1 MSGSLSC
8 QLAPEVS
15 AQLKHLVGV
24 VPDSQ
29 LREFLTNALQVTY
42 KHNSFKQ
49 LNLKKFLTILN
60 IYIIGC
66 LSDFSL
72 ILIVTERKN
81 KTKKI
86 KINFFSFQ
94 MWMTSATRDIE
105 SKNAFETIL
114 KNVATFLKD
123 ASLNDATKEI
133 VCSALEGI
141 VNLHTHVKIKYK
153 YIH

>member
-1 MSGSLSC
+1 
-8 QLAPEVS
+8 
-15 AQLKHLVGV
+15 
-24 VPDSQ
+24 
-29 LREFLTNALQVTY
+29 
-42 KHNSFKQ
+42 
-49 LNLKKFLTILN
+49 
-60 IYIIGC
+60 
-66 LSDFSL
+66 
-72 ILIVTERKN
+72 
-81 KTKKI
+81 
-86 KINFFSFQ
+86 